1 MTTSDPVYTK
11 WMQKRGV
18 AIFSSFLLLVF
29 GTTAASELDHPLYAV
44 DDIALLLIG
53 IVSLVMLLYVY
64 KNPKGVGDIKK
75 SMNIFTVLIIIGL
88 LVKIVWAGIE
98 AGDADAFGDEI
109 PSMIISLF
117 ILVSRFV

>member
-1 MTTSDPVYTK
+1 MATSDPVYTK

-29 GTTAASELDHPLYAV
+29 GTTAASELDHPFYAI
-44 DDIALLLIG
+44 DDIALLVIG
-53 IVSLVMLLYVY
+53 VVSLVLLLYVY
-64 KNPKGVGDIKK
+64 RNPKGVDDIRK
-75 SMNIFTVLIIIGL
+75 SLNIFTVLIVVGL
-88 LVKIVWAGIE
+88 LVKIIFAGIE

-109 PSMIISLF
+109 PSIIIGLF